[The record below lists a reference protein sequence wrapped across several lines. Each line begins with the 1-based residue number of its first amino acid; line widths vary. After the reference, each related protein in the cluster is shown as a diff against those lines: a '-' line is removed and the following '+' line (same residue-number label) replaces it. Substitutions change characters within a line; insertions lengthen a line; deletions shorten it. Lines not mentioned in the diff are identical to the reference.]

1 MVRRL
6 RRAPDQ
12 TLPVEVWVLVAAA
25 FVIAIGFG
33 LIAPVLPGY
42 ATSFDVGVTAATIVV
57 SAFALFRLLFAPVSG
72 NLVGRIGE
80 RPTYLLGLAI
90 VATSSFATAFA
101 GSYWQLLA
109 FRAVGGIG
117 STMFTVS
124 AMGLL
129 VRIAPPN
136 LRGRVSSLYAT
147 AFLIGGVL
155 GPVLGGLLVGFSMR
169 APFLVYAGSLV
180 VAMIVVWV
188 FLPKTS
194 SGAGSQVNA
203 KPPMSLR
210 GAMANP
216 AYRAALGSG
225 FANGWANF
233 GVRVALLPLMF
244 AAMFSDGARMAAL
257 AMAVFALGNALAVGI
272 GGRLA
277 DLRGRRPM
285 VLLGVS
291 VCGAATVA
299 FGLADNQWLLY
310 ALSLVAGAGVGLFG
324 PAQQATV
331 ADVIGNDRSGGQVL
345 ATFQMVQ
352 DLGAITGPVVGGLV
366 AELFGYGWAF
376 GVTGGLMLLSAVL
389 WVPAPETR
397 PASQQS

>member
-1 MVRRL
+1 MAVRLKRGSD
-6 RRAPDQ
+6 RA
-12 TLPVEVWVLVAAA
+12 LPIEVWVLVAAA

-42 ATSFDVGVTAATIVV
+42 AASFDVGVTAATIVI
-57 SAFALFRLLFAPVSG
+57 SAFALFRLIFAPVSG
-72 NLVGRIGE
+72 TLVGRIGE

-90 VATSSFATAFA
+90 VAVSSFATAFA
-101 GSYWQLLA
+101 GSYWQLLV
-109 FRAVGGIG
+109 FRALGGIG

-129 VRIAPPN
+129 VRIAPPQ

-155 GPVLGGLLVGFSMR
+155 GPVLGGLLVGVSMR
-169 APFLVYAGSLV
+169 APFLVYAASLV
-180 VAMIVVWV
+180 VAMIVVWI
-188 FLPKTS
+188 FLPKTT
-194 SGAGSQVNA
+194 SGAEAQGKA
-203 KPPMSLR
+203 KPPMSVVA
-210 GAMANP
+210 AMRNP

-233 GVRVALLPLMF
+233 GVRVALVPLMF
-244 AAMFSDGARMAAL
+244 AAMFNDGARLAAI
-257 AMAVFALGNALAVGI
+257 AMAVFALGNALAVGF
-272 GGRLA
+272 GGRFA

-285 VLLGVS
+285 VILGVV
-291 VCGAATVA
+291 VCGVATLV
-299 FGLADNQWLLY
+299 FGLAGNQLVLY

-345 ATFQMVQ
+345 STFQMVQ
-352 DLGAITGPVVGGLV
+352 DLGAITGPFVGGLV
-366 AELFGYGWAF
+366 AEIFGYSWAF
-376 GVTGGLMLLSAVL
+376 AVTGGLMLLSAVL

-397 PASQQS
+397 PAQ